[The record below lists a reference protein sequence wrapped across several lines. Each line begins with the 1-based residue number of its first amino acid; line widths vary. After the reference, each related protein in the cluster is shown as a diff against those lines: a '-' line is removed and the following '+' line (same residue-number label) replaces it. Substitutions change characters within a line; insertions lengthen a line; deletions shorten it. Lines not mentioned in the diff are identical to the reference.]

1 MLKKILSKMDEMGS
15 FLMGPALSDEKFEQL
30 VDSLNAMDIDLPD
43 EYTELLFICDGLYWG
58 GMEFFASSMHTD
70 KKRGFTITDLVSQ
83 NRLFQALNP
92 AKENCCF
99 IGRTDDEN
107 YIFNP
112 NTNKYEII
120 EEFEG
125 TLIKSFDN
133 FESLFEYVV
142 EEQIE
147 LVQNFVAFDE
157 TSIKDE
163 ASDEDF

>member
-1 MLKKILSKMDEMGS
+1 MLKKILSKIDEMGS
-15 FLMGPALSDEKFEQL
+15 FFMGPVLSDEKFEKL
-30 VDSLNAMDIDLPD
+30 VDNLNALNIDLPD
-43 EYTELLFICDGLYWG
+43 EYSELLFLCDGLYWG
-58 GMEFFASSMHTD
+58 GMEFFASNMHTD
-70 KKRGFTITDLVSQ
+70 KKRGITITDLVSQ

-92 AKENCCF
+92 DKENCCF

-112 NTNKYEII
+112 RTKKYEII

-125 TLIKSFDN
+125 SLIKSFDN

-142 EEQIE
+142 DEQIE

-157 TSIKDE
+157 MNIKDE
-163 ASDEDF
+163 SSDEDF